1 MNPTQPVK
9 LFWLFLLLAFWA
21 FYGLMGRDAWKAEE
35 AVALTPILDWL
46 DGLASVWSTPAP
58 LYTLAA
64 GIAIKLNIAGG
75 DIQDGARLASGL
87 FTCIALL
94 FTGLSARALYGPG
107 FGPAAVIAL
116 VGGFGL
122 MLRAH
127 ALLPETALL
136 AVWSIFLYGVMA
148 AKNRPISGMLAIGL
162 ALALLTLG
170 LRGLPDLIAG
180 LLIVLLPL
188 LSPAWRDRQYRQSVL
203 LGLLLAASVIAIAGV
218 YLWASGNLN
227 GWLQWHGINPLG
239 SLRTPAS
246 AFSEL
251 PWFAWPLWP
260 LALGALWHA
269 HRRLAR
275 APELHIPLLA
285 VAVLLAAALVPA
297 WSRDGALMP
306 VFLPL
311 ALLAAYG
318 VDNLRRGA
326 AQAFYWFGVL
336 LFAFLALA
344 FWVYFAAI
352 EWGYPTNLA
361 RHLARLTP
369 SYRPGSVE
377 TTAYLLA
384 AGATLLWIIAT
395 PMFPRAKNRP
405 ILVWASGMI
414 LVWVL
419 IAALFRPWIEAGWAY
434 RPLIADM
441 SRHLPA
447 GACLNAQVD
456 PAMKTMLRLH
466 RKAPAQVACP
476 WTLRL
481 VVNEAGKSKASPGH
495 KVLWQGSRPRYKSQ
509 VYRLERHDP
518 DAHDTAR

>member
-1 MNPTQPVK
+1 MNPTPPAK
-9 LFWLFLLLAFWA
+9 LFWLILLLTFWA

-35 AVALTPILDWL
+35 ALALAPILDWT
-46 DGLASVWSTPAP
+46 DGIASVWATPAP
-58 LYTLAA
+58 IYTLIA
-64 GIAIKLNIAGG
+64 GAAIKLNLSGG

-94 FTGLSARALYGPG
+94 FTGFSARMLFGPG
-107 FGPAAVIAL
+107 FGTAATIVL

-136 AVWSIFLYGVMA
+136 AAWSILLYGVIA
-148 AKNRPISGMLAIGL
+148 ARNHRFGGVLGIGIGL
-162 ALALLTLG
+162 SLLTLG
-170 LRGLPDLIAG
+170 LRGLPDLLSG

-188 LSPAWRDRQYRQSVL
+188 LSPAWRSRQYRQSIAY
-203 LGLLLAASVIAIAGV
+203 GLILAAGLIGIAV
-218 YLWASGNLN
+218 LYLWSSHNLS
-227 GWLQWHGINPLG
+227 GWLQWHGINRLAP
-239 SLRTPAS
+239 LRTPAS

-251 PWFAWPLWP
+251 PWFSWPLWP
-260 LALGALWHA
+260 LALGAIWHA

-275 APELHIPLLA
+275 TAELHLPLIA
-285 VAVLLAAALVPA
+285 VAVLTASALVPA
-297 WSRDGALMP
+297 WSRDGALLP
-306 VFLPL
+306 LLLPL

-344 FWVYFAAI
+344 FWLYFSAI
-352 EWGYPTNLA
+352 EWGYPTKLA
-361 RHLARLTP
+361 LHLARLTP
-369 SYRPGSVE
+369 TYQPGSVA
-377 TTAYLLA
+377 TSSYILA

-395 PMFPRAKNRP
+395 PLFPRAKNRP
-405 ILVWASGMI
+405 ILIWATGMI

-419 IAALFRPWIEAGWAY
+419 ITALFRPWIEAGWAY

-447 GACLNAQVD
+447 GACLKTQVD

-466 RKAPAQVACP
+466 RKAPEQASCP
-476 WTLRL
+476 WTLKL
-481 VVNEAGKSKASPGH
+481 VSQKSGKAKTPSTKTVIWEGY
-495 KVLWQGSRPRYKSQ
+495 RPRYKAQ
-509 VYRLERHDP
+509 VYRLERHE
-518 DAHDTAR
+518 HE